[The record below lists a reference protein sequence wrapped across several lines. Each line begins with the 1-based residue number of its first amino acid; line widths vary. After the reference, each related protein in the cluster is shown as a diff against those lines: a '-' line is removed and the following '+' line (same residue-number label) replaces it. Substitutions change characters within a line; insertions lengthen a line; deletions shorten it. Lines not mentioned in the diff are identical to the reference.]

1 MLSTSLLP
9 TFEEPIVL
17 NTRPLHPGFGLEV
30 LDLDLSS
37 PDSDNAIDALVE
49 ELDKHSLI
57 LLRNQKLSNERH
69 VEISRHFGPLMT
81 HVLKQ
86 FLTTGLPEI
95 YVLSNVSENGK
106 PIGNHKEGWN
116 WHSDLSY
123 VAEPSMG
130 SLLYAVEVPPE
141 GADTLFA
148 SMHLAYE
155 GLPADMQNRIRNLRA
170 THSYAGYYG
179 KAFADRAPL
188 TEEQKARTPDVIQPV
203 VRTHPTTGRL
213 SLYVGQDIVKCINDL
228 PETESETLLAELNA
242 HAIKDEFVFRHRWQQ
257 GDLILWDNR
266 CTMHCATPYD
276 DNKYRRVMHRTTVAG
291 SRPF

>member
-1 MLSTSLLP
+1 LY
-9 TFEEPIVL
+9 VL
-17 NTRPLHPGFGLEV
+17 NTRPLHTGFGIEV
-30 LDLDLSS
+30 QDLDLSES
-37 PDSDNAIDALVE
+37 GSDTAVDQLAAA
-49 ELDKHSLI
+49 LDKHSLI
-57 LLRNQKLSNERH
+57 LLRDQTLSPARH
-69 VEISRHFGPLMT
+69 VEISRRFGALVT

-130 SLLYAVEVPPE
+130 SLLHALEVPPE

-155 GLPADMQNRIRNLRA
+155 HLTPEVQERIRNMTA

-179 KAFADRAPL
+179 KAFADRVPL
-188 TEEQKARTPDVIQPV
+188 TEEQKSRLPDVVHPL
-203 VRTHPTTGRL
+203 VRTHPVTGRL
-213 SLYVGQDIVKCINDL
+213 SLYVGEDIVKCINDL
-228 PETESETLLAELNA
+228 PADASADLLRQLNA
-242 HAIKDEFVFRHRWQQ
+242 HAISDAFTYRHQWQQ
-257 GDLILWDNR
+257 GDLIIWDNR

-291 SRPF
+291 DRPF

>member
-1 MLSTSLLP
+1 MLK
-9 TFEEPIVL
+9 
-17 NTRPLHPGFGLEV
+17 TRSLHPGFGIEV
-30 LDLDLSS
+30 LDLNLADPASDVAVDQLVQDL
-37 PDSDNAIDALVE
+37 E
-49 ELDKHSLI
+49 RHSLI
-57 LLRNQKLSNERH
+57 LVRGQALSNQRH
-69 VEISRHFGPLMT
+69 VDISRRFGSLMT

-95 YVLSNVSENGK
+95 YVLSNVAENGK

-130 SLLYAVEVPPE
+130 SLLYSVEVPPE

-155 GLPADMQNRIRNLRA
+155 GLPPATQARIRGLTA

-179 KAFADRAPL
+179 KAFADRTPL
-188 TEEQKARTPDVIQPV
+188 SDEQKARTPDVVHPV
-203 VRTHPTTGRL
+203 VRTHPATGRL
-213 SLYVGQDIVKCINDL
+213 SLYVGQDIVKQIDGL
-228 PETESETLLAELNA
+228 PAAEGDALLAELNQ
-242 HAIKDEFVFRHRWQQ
+242 HAISDAFVYRHQWRQ
-257 GDLILWDNR
+257 GDLVIWDNR

-276 DNKYRRVMHRTTVAG
+276 DQKYRRVMHRTTVAG
-291 SRPF
+291 TRPF

>member
-1 MLSTSLLP
+1 MSTALATPAPSLALK
-9 TFEEPIVL
+9 
-17 NTRPLHPGFGLEV
+17 TRPLHPGFGIEV
-30 LDLDLSS
+30 LDLDLSD
-37 PDSDNAIDALVE
+37 PASDAAVDALVE
-49 ELDKHSLI
+49 ALDVHSVI
-57 LLRNQKLSNERH
+57 LVRGQQLSNRRH
-69 VEISRHFGPLMT
+69 VEISSRFGTLMV

-95 YVLSNVSENGK
+95 YVLSNVTENGK

-148 SMHLAYE
+148 SMHLAWE
-155 GLPADMQNRIRNLRA
+155 GLSPGMQARIRHLKA
-170 THSYAGYYG
+170 THSYAGYYA

-188 TEEQKARTPDVIQPV
+188 TEEQKARTPDVVHPV
-203 VRTHPTTGRL
+203 VRTRPVTGRL
-213 SLYVGQDIVKCINDL
+213 SLYVGEDIVKCIEGL
-228 PETESETLLAELNA
+228 PPEESDALLAELNA
-242 HAIKDEFVFRHRWQQ
+242 HAVRDEFVYRHRWCQ
-257 GDLILWDNR
+257 GDLLIWDNR

-276 DNKYRRVMHRTTVAG
+276 DARYRRIMHRTTVAG
-291 SRPF
+291 TRPF

>member
-1 MLSTSLLP
+1 MLD
-9 TFEEPIVL
+9 
-17 NTRPLHPGFGLEV
+17 TRPLHPGFGIEV

-37 PDSDNAIDALVE
+37 PASDAAVDELVQAV
-49 ELDKHSLI
+49 DKHSLI
-57 LLRNQKLSNERH
+57 LVRGQKLTHERH
-69 VEISRHFGPLMT
+69 VEISRRFGSLLT

-130 SLLYAVEVPPE
+130 SLLYAVEVPPV

-155 GLPADMQNRIRNLRA
+155 NLPEKTQARIRGMSA

-179 KAFADRAPL
+179 KAFADREPL
-188 TEEQKARTPDVIQPV
+188 TDEQKARTPDVVHPV

-213 SLYVGQDIVKCINDL
+213 SLYVGQDIVKQINDL
-228 PETESETLLAELNA
+228 PAEESTGLLAELNA
-242 HAIKDEFVFRHRWQQ
+242 HAIQDAFTYRHVWQQ
-257 GDLILWDNR
+257 GDLIIWDNR
-266 CTMHCATPYD
+266 STMHCATPYED
-276 DNKYRRVMHRTTVAG
+276 TRYRRVMHRTTVAG
-291 SRPF
+291 DRPF

>member
-1 MLSTSLLP
+1 MLQ
-9 TFEEPIVL
+9 
-17 NTRPLHPGFGLEV
+17 TRPLHAGFGIEV
-30 LDLDLSS
+30 LELDLST
-37 PDSDNAIDALVE
+37 PDSDAAVDELVRQV
-49 ELDKHSLI
+49 DRHSLI
-57 LLRNQKLSNERH
+57 LVRGQALSNQRH
-69 VEISRHFGPLMT
+69 VDVSRRFGDLMT

-95 YVLSNVSENGK
+95 YVLSNVTEQGK

-155 GLPADMQNRIRNLRA
+155 ALPAGIQARIRHLTA

-179 KAFADRAPL
+179 KAFADRTPL
-188 TEEQKARTPDVIQPV
+188 SEEQKARTPDVVHPV
-203 VRTHPTTGRL
+203 VRTHPVTGRL
-213 SLYVGQDIVKCINDL
+213 SLYVGQDIVKQINDL
-228 PETESETLLAELNA
+228 PEEEAEALLAELNR
-242 HAIKDEFVFRHRWQQ
+242 HAISEEFTYRHKWQQ
-257 GDLILWDNR
+257 GDLIIWDNR
-266 CTMHCATPYD
+266 CTMHCATPYED
-276 DNKYRRVMHRTTVAG
+276 TRYRRIMHRTTVAG
-291 SRPF
+291 TRPF

>member
-1 MLSTSLLP
+1 MLK
-9 TFEEPIVL
+9 
-17 NTRPLHPGFGLEV
+17 TRSLHPGFGIEV
-30 LDLDLSS
+30 LGLDLAD
-37 PDSDNAIDALVE
+37 PANDDAIDQLVQ
-49 ELDKHSLI
+49 ELPRHSLI
-57 LLRNQKLSNERH
+57 LVRGASLSNARH
-69 VEISRHFGPLMT
+69 VEISRRFGSLMT

-155 GLPADMQNRIRNLRA
+155 ALPPATQSRIRNLTA

-188 TEEQKARTPDVIQPV
+188 TDEQKARTPDVVHPV
-203 VRTHPTTGRL
+203 VRTHPETGRL
-213 SLYVGQDIVKCINDL
+213 SLYVGEDIVKQIDGL
-228 PETESETLLAELNA
+228 PPAESEALLAELNQ
-242 HAIKDEFVFRHRWQQ
+242 HAVSDAFVYRHRWRQ
-257 GDLILWDNR
+257 GDLVIWDNR

-291 SRPF
+291 TRPF

>member
-1 MLSTSLLP
+1 M
-9 TFEEPIVL
+9 
-17 NTRPLHPGFGLEV
+17 GFGIEA
-30 LDLDLSS
+30 LDLDLSR
-37 PDSDNAIDALVE
+37 PESDAAVE
-49 ELDKHSLI
+49 ELVPLLDQHSLI
-57 LLRNQKLSNERH
+57 LVRGQSLGNARH
-69 VEISRHFGPLMT
+69 VEISRRFGALMT

-86 FLTTGLPEI
+86 FLTTEHPEI
-95 YVLSNVSENGK
+95 YVLSNVTADGK

-155 GLPADMQNRIRNLRA
+155 ALPRATQERIRNLTA
-170 THSYAGYYG
+170 THSYSGYYG

-188 TEEQKARTPDVIQPV
+188 TEEQKARTPDVVHPV
-203 VRTHPTTGRL
+203 VRTHPVTGRL
-213 SLYVGQDIVKCINDL
+213 SLYVGQDIVKEINGL
-228 PETESETLLAELNA
+228 PKDEAAELLDALNA
-242 HAIKDEFVFRHRWQQ
+242 HAVSDAFVYRHRWRQ
-257 GDLILWDNR
+257 GDLIIWDNR

-276 DNKYRRVMHRTTVAG
+276 DLKYRRIMHRTTVAG
-291 SRPF
+291 TRPF

>member
-1 MLSTSLLP
+1 MLQ
-9 TFEEPIVL
+9 
-17 NTRPLHPGFGLEV
+17 TRPLHAGFGIEV
-30 LDLDLSS
+30 LGLDLSA
-37 PDSDNAIDALVE
+37 PDSDAAVDELVG
-49 ELDKHSLI
+49 LVDRHSLI
-57 LLRNQKLSNERH
+57 LVRGQALSNQRH
-69 VEISRHFGPLMT
+69 VDISRRFGDLMT

-95 YVLSNVSENGK
+95 YVLSNVTEQGK

-155 GLPADMQNRIRNLRA
+155 ALPAETQARIRHLTA

-179 KAFADRAPL
+179 KAFADREPL
-188 TEEQKARTPDVIQPV
+188 SEEQKARTPDVVHPV
-203 VRTHPTTGRL
+203 VRTHPVTGRL
-213 SLYVGQDIVKCINDL
+213 SLYVGQDIVKQINDL
-228 PETESETLLAELNA
+228 PADEAETLLAELNR
-242 HAIKDEFVFRHRWQQ
+242 HAISDEFTYRHKWQQ
-257 GDLILWDNR
+257 GDLIIWDNR
-266 CTMHCATPYD
+266 CTMHCATPYED
-276 DNKYRRVMHRTTVAG
+276 TRYRRIMHRTTVAG
-291 SRPF
+291 TRPF

>member
-1 MLSTSLLP
+1 MLK
-9 TFEEPIVL
+9 
-17 NTRPLHPGFGLEV
+17 TRSLHPGFGIEV
-30 LDLDLSS
+30 LDLDLAD
-37 PDSDNAIDALVE
+37 PASDVAVDQLVQDLE
-49 ELDKHSLI
+49 RHSLI
-57 LLRNQKLSNERH
+57 LVRGQALNNQRH
-69 VEISRHFGPLMT
+69 VDISRRFGSLMT

-95 YVLSNVSENGK
+95 YVLSNVAENGK

-130 SLLYAVEVPPE
+130 SLLYSVEVPPE

-155 GLPADMQNRIRNLRA
+155 GLPPATQARIRDLTA

-179 KAFADRAPL
+179 KAFADRTPL
-188 TEEQKARTPDVIQPV
+188 SDEQKARTPDVVHPV
-203 VRTHPTTGRL
+203 VRTHPVTGRL
-213 SLYVGQDIVKCINDL
+213 SLYVGQDIVKQIDGL
-228 PETESETLLAELNA
+228 PKAEGDALLAELNQ
-242 HAIKDEFVFRHRWQQ
+242 HAISDAFVYRHQWRQ
-257 GDLILWDNR
+257 GDLVIWDNR

-276 DNKYRRVMHRTTVAG
+276 DHKYRRVMHRTTVAG
-291 SRPF
+291 TRPF

>member
-1 MLSTSLLP
+1 MLK
-9 TFEEPIVL
+9 
-17 NTRPLHPGFGLEV
+17 TRSLHPGFGIEV
-30 LDLDLSS
+30 LDLDLAD
-37 PDSDNAIDALVE
+37 PASDVAVDQLVQDLE
-49 ELDKHSLI
+49 RHSLI
-57 LLRNQKLSNERH
+57 LVRGQALSNQRH
-69 VEISRHFGPLMT
+69 VDISRRFGSLMT

-95 YVLSNVSENGK
+95 YVLSNVAENGK

-130 SLLYAVEVPPE
+130 SLLYSVEVPPE

-155 GLPADMQNRIRNLRA
+155 GLPPATQARIRDLTA

-179 KAFADRAPL
+179 KAFADRTPL
-188 TEEQKARTPDVIQPV
+188 TDEQKARTPDVVHPV
-203 VRTHPTTGRL
+203 VRTHPVTGRL
-213 SLYVGQDIVKCINDL
+213 SLYVGQDIVKQIDGL
-228 PETESETLLAELNA
+228 PCAEGDALLAELNR
-242 HAIKDEFVFRHRWQQ
+242 HAISDAFVYRHRWQQ
-257 GDLILWDNR
+257 GDLVIWDNR

-276 DNKYRRVMHRTTVAG
+276 DQKYRRVMHRTTVAG
-291 SRPF
+291 TRPF

>member
-1 MLSTSLLP
+1 M
-9 TFEEPIVL
+9 L
-17 NTRPLHPGFGLEV
+17 NTRPLHTGFGIEV
-30 LDLDLSS
+30 LDFDLSQS
-37 PDSDNAIDALVE
+37 SSDIAFDELTAA
-49 ELDKHSLI
+49 LDKHSLI
-57 LLRNQKLSNERH
+57 LVRGQTLSPERH
-69 VEISRHFGPLMT
+69 VQVSRRFGSLMT

-123 VAEPSMG
+123 MAEPSMG

-155 GLPADMQNRIRNLRA
+155 NLPADLQTRIRNMTA
-170 THSYAGYYG
+170 THSYAGYYA

-188 TEEQKARTPDVIQPV
+188 TAEQQSHIPDVVQPV
-203 VRTHPTTGRL
+203 VRTHPGTGRL
-213 SLYVGQDIVKCINDL
+213 SLYVGEDIVKCINGL
-228 PETESETLLAELNA
+228 PAEESAELLGALNA
-242 HAIKDEFVFRHRWQQ
+242 HAVGEAFTYRHKWQQ
-257 GDLILWDNR
+257 GDLIIWDNR

-291 SRPF
+291 DRPF

>member
-1 MLSTSLLP
+1 MLK
-9 TFEEPIVL
+9 
-17 NTRPLHPGFGLEV
+17 TRSLHPGFGIEV
-30 LDLDLSS
+30 LDLDLAD
-37 PDSDNAIDALVE
+37 PASDVAVDQLVQDLE
-49 ELDKHSLI
+49 RHSLI
-57 LLRNQKLSNERH
+57 LVRGQALSNQRH
-69 VEISRHFGPLMT
+69 VDISRRFGSLMT

-95 YVLSNVSENGK
+95 YVLSNVAENGK

-130 SLLYAVEVPPE
+130 SLLYSVEVPPA

-155 GLPADMQNRIRNLRA
+155 GLPPATQARIRDLTA

-179 KAFADRAPL
+179 KAFADRTPL
-188 TEEQKARTPDVIQPV
+188 SDEQKARTPDVVHPV
-203 VRTHPTTGRL
+203 VRTHPVTGRL
-213 SLYVGQDIVKCINDL
+213 SLYVGQDIVKQIDGL
-228 PETESETLLAELNA
+228 PGAEGDALLAELNR
-242 HAIKDEFVFRHRWQQ
+242 HAISDAFVYRHRWQQ
-257 GDLILWDNR
+257 GDLVIWDNR

-276 DNKYRRVMHRTTVAG
+276 DQKYRRVMHRTTVAG
-291 SRPF
+291 TRPF

>member
-1 MLSTSLLP
+1 MLK
-9 TFEEPIVL
+9 
-17 NTRPLHPGFGLEV
+17 TRSLHPGFGIEV
-30 LDLDLSS
+30 LDLDLAD
-37 PDSDNAIDALVE
+37 PASDAAIDQLVQD
-49 ELDKHSLI
+49 LDRHSLI
-57 LLRNQKLSNERH
+57 LVRGQKLSNPRH
-69 VEISRHFGPLMT
+69 VEVSRRFGSLMT

-130 SLLYAVEVPPE
+130 SLLYSVEVPPE

-155 GLPADMQNRIRNLRA
+155 ALPPATQQRIRHMTA

-179 KAFADRAPL
+179 KAFADRTPL
-188 TEEQKARTPDVIQPV
+188 SEEQKARTPDVRHPV

-213 SLYVGQDIVKCINDL
+213 SLYVGEDIIKHIDDL
-228 PETESETLLAELNA
+228 PPEESAALLDTLNK
-242 HAIKDEFVFRHRWQQ
+242 HAISDAFTYRHRWQQ
-257 GDLILWDNR
+257 GDLVIWDNR

-291 SRPF
+291 TRPF

>member
-1 MLSTSLLP
+1 M
-9 TFEEPIVL
+9 L
-17 NTRPLHPGFGLEV
+17 NTRPLHPGFGIEV
-30 LDLDLSS
+30 LDLDLSR
-37 PDSDNAIDALVE
+37 PDSDAAVDELVAAV
-49 ELDKHSLI
+49 DKHSLI
-57 LLRNQKLSNERH
+57 LVRGQKLSNERH
-69 VEISRHFGPLMT
+69 VEISRRFGDLLT

-86 FLTTGLPEI
+86 FLTTDLPEI

-130 SLLYAVEVPPE
+130 SLLYAVEVPPV

-155 GLPADMQNRIRNLRA
+155 HLAPEVQARIRNMTA

-188 TEEQKARTPDVIQPV
+188 TDEQKARTPDVVHPV

-213 SLYVGQDIVKCINDL
+213 SLYVGQDIVKHINDL
-228 PETESETLLAELNA
+228 PADEAAQLLAELNA
-242 HAIKDEFVFRHRWQQ
+242 HAINEAFSYRHVWQQ
-257 GDLILWDNR
+257 GDLIIWDNR
-266 CTMHCATPYD
+266 STMHCATPYED
-276 DNKYRRVMHRTTVAG
+276 TKYRRVMHRTTVAG
-291 SRPF
+291 DRPF

>member
-1 MLSTSLLP
+1 M
-9 TFEEPIVL
+9 L
-17 NTRPLHPGFGLEV
+17 NTRPLHPGFGIEV
-30 LDLDLSS
+30 LDLDLSQ
-37 PDSDNAIDALVE
+37 PQSDAAVDELVAAVDE
-49 ELDKHSLI
+49 HSLI
-57 LLRNQKLSNERH
+57 LVRGQTLTNARH
-69 VEISRHFGPLMT
+69 VEISRRFGDLLT

-86 FLTTGLPEI
+86 FLTTDLPEI

-130 SLLYAVEVPPE
+130 SLLYAVEVPPV

-155 GLPADMQNRIRNLRA
+155 HLSPQMQARIRNLTA

-188 TEEQKARTPDVIQPV
+188 TDEQKARTPDVVHPV
-203 VRTHPTTGRL
+203 VRTHPSTGRL
-213 SLYVGQDIVKCINDL
+213 SLYVGQDIVKHINGL
-228 PETESETLLAELNA
+228 PADEAAALLDELNA
-242 HAIKDEFVFRHRWQQ
+242 HAVSDAFSYRHKWQQ
-257 GDLILWDNR
+257 GDLIIWDNR
-266 CTMHCATPYD
+266 STMHCATPYE

-291 SRPF
+291 DRPF

>member
-1 MLSTSLLP
+1 MTTIAQDVSLK
-9 TFEEPIVL
+9 
-17 NTRPLHPGFGLEV
+17 TRPLHPDFGIEV
-30 LDLDLSS
+30 LDVDLSS
-37 PDSDNAIDALVE
+37 SDSDHIVDALVPL
-49 ELDKHSLI
+49 LDKHSLI
-57 LLRNQKLSNERH
+57 LVRGQKLSDARH
-69 VEISRHFGPLMT
+69 VEMSRRFGPLLT

-86 FLTTGLPEI
+86 YLTTEHPEI
-95 YVLSNVSENGK
+95 YVLSNVAENGK

-130 SLLYAVEVPPE
+130 SLLYSIEVPPE

-148 SMHLAYE
+148 SMHVAYE
-155 GLPADMQNRIRNLRA
+155 ALPKATQDRIRHLTA

-188 TEEQKARTPDVIQPV
+188 TEEQKARTPDVVQPV

-213 SLYVGQDIVKCINDL
+213 SLYVGQDIVKQINGL
-228 PETESETLLAELNA
+228 PEDESTQLLAELNA
-242 HAIKDEFVFRHRWQQ
+242 HAIEDRFVFRHVWQQ

-266 CTMHCATPYD
+266 STMHCATPYD

-291 SRPF
+291 TRPF

>member
-1 MLSTSLLP
+1 MP
-9 TFEEPIVL
+9 TASPAFAAQPVAL
-17 NTRPLHPGFGLEV
+17 KTRPLHPGFGIEV
-30 LDLDLSS
+30 LDLDLSDPS
-37 PDSDNAIDALVE
+37 SDAAVDALVD
-49 ELDKHSLI
+49 ELNVHSLI
-57 LLRNQKLSNERH
+57 LVRGQKLSNARH
-69 VEISRHFGPLMT
+69 VEISRRFGPLMT

-148 SMHLAYE
+148 SMHLAWE
-155 GLPADMQNRIRNLRA
+155 ALPATTQARIRELTA

-188 TEEQKARTPDVIQPV
+188 SEEQKARTPDVVHPV
-203 VRTHPTTGRL
+203 VRTHPITGRL
-213 SLYVGQDIVKCINDL
+213 SLYVGQDIVKRIDGL
-228 PETESETLLAELNA
+228 PADESEALLAELNA
-242 HAIKDEFVFRHRWQQ
+242 HAIRDEFVFRHRWRQ

-266 CTMHCATPYD
+266 CTMHRATPYD
-276 DNKYRRVMHRTTVAG
+276 DAKYRRVMHRTTVAG

>member
-1 MLSTSLLP
+1 MLK
-9 TFEEPIVL
+9 
-17 NTRPLHPGFGLEV
+17 TRSLHPGFGIEV
-30 LDLDLSS
+30 LDLDLAD
-37 PDSDNAIDALVE
+37 PASDAAIDQLVRD
-49 ELDKHSLI
+49 LDHHSLI
-57 LLRNQKLSNERH
+57 LVRGQKLSNERH
-69 VEISRHFGPLMT
+69 VEVSRRFGSLMT

-130 SLLYAVEVPPE
+130 SLLYSVEVPPE

-155 GLPADMQNRIRNLRA
+155 ALPPATQQRIRHMTA

-188 TEEQKARTPDVIQPV
+188 SDEQKARTPDVRHPV

-213 SLYVGQDIVKCINDL
+213 SLYVGEDIIKQIDGL
-228 PETESETLLAELNA
+228 PPEESDALLAALNR
-242 HAIKDEFVFRHRWQQ
+242 HAISDAFVYRHRWQQ
-257 GDLILWDNR
+257 GDLVIWDNR

-291 SRPF
+291 TRPF

>member
-1 MLSTSLLP
+1 MLK
-9 TFEEPIVL
+9 
-17 NTRPLHPGFGLEV
+17 TRPLHNGFGIEV
-30 LDLDLSS
+30 LDLDLSD
-37 PDSDNAIDALVE
+37 PASDAAVDALVG
-49 ELDKHSLI
+49 ELDTHSLI
-57 LLRNQKLSNERH
+57 LVRGQKLDNQRH
-69 VEISRHFGPLMT
+69 VDISRRFGSLMT

-95 YVLSNVSENGK
+95 YVLSNVTENGK

-155 GLPADMQNRIRNLRA
+155 ALPPEMQARIRGMTA
-170 THSYAGYYG
+170 THSYAGYYS
-179 KAFADRAPL
+179 KAFADRDPL
-188 TEEQKARTPDVIQPV
+188 TEEQKARTPDVVHPV
-203 VRTHPTTGRL
+203 VRTHPVTGRL
-213 SLYVGQDIVKCINDL
+213 SLYVGQDIVKQINGL
-228 PETESETLLAELNA
+228 PKSEGDALLAALNQ
-242 HAIKDEFVFRHRWQQ
+242 HAIDDAFVYRHAWRK
-257 GDLILWDNR
+257 GDLIIWDNR
-266 CTMHCATPYD
+266 CTMHCATPYE

-291 SRPF
+291 TRPF